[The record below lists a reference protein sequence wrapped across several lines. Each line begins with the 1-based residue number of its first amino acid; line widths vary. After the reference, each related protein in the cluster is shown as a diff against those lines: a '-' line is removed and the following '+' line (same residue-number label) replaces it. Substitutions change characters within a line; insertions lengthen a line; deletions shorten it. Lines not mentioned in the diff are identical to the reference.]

1 MGFPPACEEGSK
13 GIVQSGVLIDK
24 TTIMTKTPDRQNPA
38 KSPKPASITA
48 VARHAGVSIATVS
61 RIMNGI
67 VNKSSPATQLRV
79 KAAVEELGYRP
90 VTHGQSL
97 RRGESRV
104 VSIHAVNLANPTM
117 AAIAASAETA
127 LREAGYTMVLCDT
140 HDQPDLQDTT
150 LLDMRAHMVRGYVL
164 LGTIDSAQLAQ
175 FQNHREALL
184 YVNRRPH
191 GSSSTPDD
199 FVGIDNKAAGA
210 AVAAYFK
217 QRGLHHCGLIHG
229 ALHSPATSDRVEGYT
244 GTLSETGQGL
254 NPRHIFAGQGLNHLQ
269 IGYDG
274 ITDLLQKGVLPDA
287 LFCSSDL
294 IAYGAHR
301 RLSEL
306 DIQVPRDIVLMG
318 FDDNPLNDWIA
329 PWLNSVSVPYP
340 KFGQAIVTGLEA
352 VWNQGDRSAKILPFN
367 IVERA

>member
-1 MGFPPACEEGSK
+1 
-13 GIVQSGVLIDK
+13 
-24 TTIMTKTPDRQNPA
+24 MTQNPNHGTIG
-38 KSPKPASITA
+38 KSPKMASITA
-48 VARHAGVSIATVS
+48 VAKQAGVSIATVS

-67 VNKSSPATQLRV
+67 VNKSSPATQQRV
-79 KAAVEELGYRP
+79 RAAVEELGYRP
-90 VTHGQSL
+90 VSHGQSL

-104 VSIHAVNLANPTM
+104 VSIHAVNLDNPTM

-127 LREAGYTMVLCDT
+127 LRAAGYTMVLCDT

-150 LLDMRAHMVRGYVL
+150 LLDMRAHLVRGYVL
-164 LGTIDSAQLAQ
+164 LGTIDSAQLSH
-175 FQNHREALL
+175 FRNHREALL
-184 YVNRRPH
+184 YVNRRPQ
-191 GSSSTPDD
+191 GSTSTPDD

-210 AVAAYFK
+210 AVAAYFQK
-217 QRGLHHCGLIHG
+217 RGQRHCGLIHG
-229 ALHSPATSDRVEGYT
+229 ALHSPATSDRVDGYSD
-244 GTLSETGQGL
+244 TLSAIGQGL
-254 NPRHIFAGQGLNHLQ
+254 KPHHIFAGQGLNHLQ

-274 ITDLLQKGVLPDA
+274 INHLLQNGALPDA

-306 DIQVPRDIVLMG
+306 GIQIPRDIVLMG

-340 KFGQAIVTGLEA
+340 KFGQAIVKGLEA
-352 VWNQGDRSAKILPFN
+352 IWNQGDRRAQILPFN

>member
-1 MGFPPACEEGSK
+1 
-13 GIVQSGVLIDK
+13 
-24 TTIMTKTPDRQNPA
+24 MTKAPLPQFPG

-48 VARHAGVSIATVS
+48 VARQAGVSIATVS

-67 VNKSSPATQLRV
+67 VNKSSLATQQRV
-79 KAAVEELGYRP
+79 RAAVEELGYRP

-127 LREAGYTMVLCDT
+127 LRAAGYTMVLCDT

-150 LLDMRAHMVRGYVL
+150 LLDMRAHLVRGYVL
-164 LGTIDSAQLAQ
+164 LGTIDSAQLVQ
-175 FQNHREALL
+175 FQDHGEALL
-184 YVNRRPH
+184 YVNRRPQ
-191 GSSSTPDD
+191 GTDSTPDD

-210 AVAAYFK
+210 AVASYFQ
-217 QRGLHHCGLIHG
+217 QRGLRHCGLIHG
-229 ALHSPATSDRVEGYT
+229 ALHSPATSDRVDGYS
-244 GTLSETGQGL
+244 GTLSEMGTGL
-254 NPRHIFAGQGLNHLQ
+254 NSRHVFAGQGLNHLQ

-274 ITDLLQKGVLPDA
+274 INHLVGKGALPDA

-306 DIQVPRDIVLMG
+306 GIQVPRDIVLMG

-340 KFGQAIVTGLEA
+340 KFGEAIVKGLEA
-352 VWNQGDRSAKILPFN
+352 IWTQGDRSAQILPFN

>member
-1 MGFPPACEEGSK
+1 M
-13 GIVQSGVLIDK
+13 
-24 TTIMTKTPDRQNPA
+24 MTKTPSSQFSG

-48 VARHAGVSIATVS
+48 VAKQAGVSIATVS

-67 VNKSSPATQLRV
+67 VNKSSPATQERV
-79 KAAVEELGYRP
+79 KAAVEALGYRP

-127 LREAGYTMVLCDT
+127 LRMAGLTMVLCDT

-150 LLDMRAHMVRGYVL
+150 LLDMRAHLVRGYVL
-164 LGTIDSAQLAQ
+164 LGSIDSAQLGQ
-175 FQNHREALL
+175 FQDHGEALL
-184 YVNRRPH
+184 YVNRRPQ
-191 GSSSTPDD
+191 GSNSTPDD

-210 AVAAYFK
+210 AVAAYFQK
-217 QRGLHHCGLIHG
+217 RGLHHCGLIHG
-229 ALHSPATSDRVEGYT
+229 ALHSPATADRVDGYSN
-244 GTLSETGQGL
+244 TLSDLGQAL
-254 NPRHIFAGQGLNHLQ
+254 KPRHIFAGQGLNHLQ

-274 ITDLLQKGVLPDA
+274 IKQMLEQGALPDA

-301 RLSEL
+301 SLSEL
-306 DIQVPRDIVLMG
+306 GVQVPRDIVLMG

-340 KFGQAIVTGLEA
+340 KFGQAIVKGLEA
-352 VWNQGDRSAKILPFN
+352 IWTQGDRSAQILPFT

>member
-1 MGFPPACEEGSK
+1 MYLTAQQIKDLCEKHGS
-13 GIVQSGVLIDK
+13 I
-24 TTIMTKTPDRQNPA
+24 R
-38 KSPKPASITA
+38 
-48 VARHAGVSIATVS
+48 
-61 RIMNGI
+61 
-67 VNKSSPATQLRV
+67 
-79 KAAVEELGYRP
+79 KAAKFLGLPESTVRSKINNDRP
-90 VTHGQSL
+90 TRVFDSINKIQDMEAEIDNL
-97 RRGESRV
+97 KRRLSFFSNNKPKYIGGRTDSTTK
-104 VSIHAVNLANPTM
+104 II
-117 AAIAASAETA
+117 AI
-127 LREAGYTMVLCDT
+127 GDT

-150 LLDMRAHMVRGYVL
+150 LLDMRAHLVRGYVL

-191 GSSSTPDD
+191 GATSTPDD

-210 AVAAYFK
+210 AVATYFK
-217 QRGLHHCGLIHG
+217 QRGLQNCGLIHG
-229 ALHSPATSDRVEGYT
+229 ALHSPATSDRVDGYT

-274 ITDLLQKGVLPDA
+274 ITDLLQKGALPDA

-301 RLSEL
+301 KLSEL
-306 DIQVPRDIVLMG
+306 GIQVPRDIVLMG

-352 VWNQGDRSAKILPFN
+352 IWNRGDRSAQILPFN

>member
-1 MGFPPACEEGSK
+1 MAQKSETQTPGKGLKPA
-13 GIVQSGVLIDK
+13 
-24 TTIMTKTPDRQNPA
+24 TIMSVA
-38 KSPKPASITA
+38 KE
-48 VARHAGVSIATVS
+48 AGVSVATVS

-67 VNKSSPATQLRV
+67 FNKSSLATQQRV
-79 KAAVEELGYRP
+79 RAAVEELGYRP

-117 AAIAASAETA
+117 AAIAASAESA
-127 LREAGYTMVLCDT
+127 LRTAGYTMLLCDT

-150 LLDMRAHMVRGYVL
+150 LLDMRAHLVRGYVL
-164 LGTIDSAQLAQ
+164 LGRIDSAQLAN
-175 FQNHREALL
+175 FQNHGEALI
-184 YVNRRPH
+184 YVNRRPY
-191 GSSSTPDD
+191 GPTSTPHD

-210 AVAAYFK
+210 AVASYFM
-217 QRGLHHCGLIHG
+217 QRGRHQCGLIHG
-229 ALHSPATSDRVEGYT
+229 ALHSLATLDRVDGYANS
-244 GTLSETGQGL
+244 LSNISQGL
-254 NPRHIFAGQGLNHLQ
+254 KPTHIFAGQGLNHLQ

-274 ITDLLQKGVLPDA
+274 INHLHQQGDLPDA

-306 DIQVPRDIVLMG
+306 GIGVPRDIVLMG

-340 KFGQAIVTGLEA
+340 KFGQSIVKGLEA
-352 VWNQGDRSAKILPFN
+352 IWNNGDRSAQILPFN

>member
-1 MGFPPACEEGSK
+1 MR
-13 GIVQSGVLIDK
+13 K
-24 TTIMTKTPDRQNPA
+24 TSTPRIHG

-48 VARHAGVSIATVS
+48 VAKQAGVSIATVS

-67 VNKSSPATQLRV
+67 VNKSSFATQQRV
-79 KAAVEELGYRP
+79 KAAVDELGYRP

-127 LREAGYTMVLCDT
+127 LRMAGYTMVLCDT
-140 HDQPDLQDTT
+140 HDQPDLQDTS
-150 LLDMRAHMVRGYVL
+150 LLDMRAHLVRGYVL
-164 LGTIDSAQLAQ
+164 LGTIDSPQLVH
-175 FQNHREALL
+175 FQDHGETLL
-184 YVNRRPH
+184 YVNRRPQ
-191 GSSSTPDD
+191 GPNSTPDD
-199 FVGIDNKAAGA
+199 FVGIDNKSAGA
-210 AVAAYFK
+210 AVATYFK
-217 QRGLHHCGLIHG
+217 TRGLHHCGLIHG
-229 ALHSPATSDRVEGYT
+229 ALHSPATSDRVDGYSK
-244 GTLSETGQGL
+244 TLSDLDQGL
-254 NPRHIFAGQGLNHLQ
+254 QARHIFAGQGLNHLQ

-274 ITDLLQKGVLPDA
+274 IKQMLQQGDLPEA

-301 RLSEL
+301 SLSEL
-306 DIQVPRDIVLMG
+306 GFRVPRDIVLMG

-340 KFGQAIVTGLEA
+340 KFGQAIVKGLEA
-352 VWNQGDRSAKILPFN
+352 IWNQGDRSAQILPFT

>member
-1 MGFPPACEEGSK
+1 MAKKSDYQTLGK
-13 GIVQSGVLIDK
+13 G
-24 TTIMTKTPDRQNPA
+24 
-38 KSPKPASITA
+38 PKPATITS
-48 VARHAGVSIATVS
+48 VAKQAGVSVATVS

-67 VNKSSPATQLRV
+67 VNKSSLVTQQRV
-79 KAAVEELGYRP
+79 RAAVEELGYRP

-104 VSIHAVNLANPTM
+104 VSVHAVNLANPTM
-117 AAIAASAETA
+117 AAIAASAESA
-127 LREAGYTMVLCDT
+127 LRAAGYTMLLCDT
-140 HDQPDLQDTT
+140 HDQPDLQDMT
-150 LLDMRAHMVRGYVL
+150 LLDMRAHLVRGYVL
-164 LGTIDSAQLAQ
+164 LGMIDSVQLTN
-175 FQNHREALL
+175 FQNHGEALI
-184 YVNRRPH
+184 YVNRRQYGPT
-191 GSSSTPDD
+191 STPHD

-210 AVAAYFK
+210 AVARYFK
-217 QRGLHHCGLIHG
+217 QRGLHLCGLIHG
-229 ALHSPATSDRVEGYT
+229 ALHSPATSDRVEGYS
-244 GTLSETGQGL
+244 GILLDIGQPL
-254 NPRHIFAGQGLNHLQ
+254 KPQHIFAGQGLNHLK

-274 ITDLLQKGVLPDA
+274 ITHLLEQGALPDA

-306 DIQVPRDIVLMG
+306 GIQVPRDTVLMG

-340 KFGQAIVTGLEA
+340 KFGQSIVKGLEA
-352 VWNQGDRSAKILPFN
+352 IWNKGDRSAQILPFT